1 MDFTRRF
8 TVLMCTPTFDPD
20 DLEGRRIE
28 QIVGAV
34 EASGFE
40 VIRARRVE
48 DAAIAVQTDAAI
60 GCMVVDWGK
69 RGFEGKT
76 AALVNLMRKRGLE
89 MPIVVMVRRKRLE
102 DIPVEVVDFIDGYIF
117 LAEETPD
124 FIARGLV
131 SRVKQYADT
140 LKTPFFGALVDYAEQ
155 GNQLWTCPGHNG
167 GVFYNRS
174 PIGRIFVEHLG
185 EAIFRDDIDNS
196 VLDLG
201 DLLVHEGPALQ
212 AQREA
217 AAIFGAERTYFVLNG
232 TSASNK
238 VVLNALVAEG
248 DLVLFDRNN
257 HKAALH
263 GALFLGEGIP
273 VFLPT
278 DRNAYGLIGPI
289 FAEAFDEDRIRE
301 RIRTNPLV
309 TDPEAWRRERP
320 FRVAVIE
327 QCTYDGTIYSA
338 EQIVAKIG
346 HLCDYILFDE
356 AWAGFMKFHPLFAGR
371 FAMGLKDLGPDSPGV
386 IATQSAHKQLA
397 SFSQASQIHTKDAHI
412 RGQRR
417 RVEHRRMNESFLLHA
432 STSPFYPIFASLD
445 VGAQMMKGRSG
456 QVLWDDTVRLGIEL
470 RKKIRAIRREFEGKE
485 ADPKK
490 RWFFD
495 PFVPD
500 TVPMPES
507 EDEPSGDVPWD
518 SVPTDDL
525 ATDPRFW
532 ALEPGAA
539 WHGFGHVAPGFAMTD
554 PNKLTILT
562 PGFDPATGDYAAT
575 GIPAPVV
582 AQYLRENRVVP
593 EKNDLNSLLFL
604 LTPGVESSKA
614 GTLISALV
622 AFKRLHD
629 EDAPV
634 EEVMPDFVR
643 RRRARYGG
651 MRIQELCAEFHDFHR
666 RHGTSR
672 LQRAMFT
679 PEHLPEMVVP
689 PHEAVRALVR
699 NRVDYVPIEEAEGR
713 IATTLML
720 VYPPGIGVLVP
731 GERIGPR
738 ARPMLDYFKMF
749 EESSNRFPGLDAEIQ
764 GVYREVEPGGRIRFF
779 TYVMREDT
787 AGGGSR
793 GRREG

>member
-8 TVLMCTPTFDPD
+8 TVLMCTPSFDPD

-28 QIVGAV
+28 QIVEAV
-34 EASGFE
+34 EKSGFE

-69 RGFEGKT
+69 RGLEGKT

-201 DLLVHEGPALQ
+201 DLLVHEGPALR

-278 DRNAYGLIGPI
+278 DRNAHGLIGPI
-289 FAEAFDEDRIRE
+289 FAEAFDEAAIRE

-412 RGQRR
+412 RGQDR

-470 RKKIRAIRREFEGKE
+470 RKKIRAIRREFESKE
-485 ADPKK
+485 EDQGK
-490 RWFFD
+490 RWFFE

-500 TVPMPES
+500 TVAMPAT
-507 EDEPSGDVPWD
+507 EDEPAGDVPWEG
-518 SVPTDDL
+518 VPTDDL

-539 WHGFGHVAPGFAMTD
+539 WHGFRHVEPGFAMTD

-562 PGFDPATGDYAAT
+562 PGFDRRTGDYAET

-582 AQYLRENRVVP
+582 AQYLRENRIVP
-593 EKNDLNSLLFL
+593 EKNDLNSMLFL

-651 MRIQELCAEFHDFHR
+651 MRIQDLCREFHDFHR

-713 IATTLML
+713 IVTTLML

-764 GVYREVEPGGRIRFF
+764 GVYRETEPGGRIRFY
-779 TYVMREDT
+779 TYVMREGGAP
-787 AGGGSR
+787 AGAR
-793 GRREG
+793 GR

>member
-28 QIVGAV
+28 QIIEAV
-34 EASGFE
+34 EKSGFE
-40 VIRARRVE
+40 VVRARKVE

-69 RGFEGKT
+69 RGLEGKT

-201 DLLVHEGPALQ
+201 DLLVHEGPALR

-278 DRNAYGLIGPI
+278 DRNAHGLIGPI
-289 FAEAFDEDRIRE
+289 YADAFDEERIRE
-301 RIRTNPLV
+301 RIRDNPLV
-309 TDPEAWRRERP
+309 IDPDAWRRPRP

-338 EQIVAKIG
+338 EQIVARIG

-356 AWAGFMKFHPLFAGR
+356 AWAGFMKFHPLYAGR
-371 FAMGLKDLGPDSPGV
+371 FAMGLKELGPDSPGV

-397 SFSQASQIHTKDAHI
+397 SFSQASQIHTKDGHI
-412 RGQRR
+412 RGQER

-470 RKKIRAIRREFEGKE
+470 RKKIRAIRREFESKE
-485 ADPKK
+485 EPGQ

-500 TVPMPES
+500 TVPMPAT
-507 EDEPSGDVPWD
+507 EDEPAGDLPWEE
-518 SVPTDDL
+518 VPTDDL

-532 ALEPGAA
+532 MLQPGAR
-539 WHGFGHVAPGFAMTD
+539 WHGFRHVAEGFALTD

-562 PGFDPATGDYAAT
+562 PGFDRATGDYADV

-582 AQYLRENRVVP
+582 AQYLRENRIVP
-593 EKNDLNSLLFL
+593 EKNDLNSMLFL

-643 RRRARYGG
+643 RRAKRYGG
-651 MRIQELCAEFHDFHR
+651 MRIQALCREFHAFHR
-666 RHGTSR
+666 AHGTSR
-672 LQRAMFT
+672 LQRAMFE
-679 PEHLPEMVVP
+679 PDHLPEMVVP

-713 IATTLML
+713 IVTTLML

-738 ARPMLDYFKMF
+738 AKPMLDYFKMF

-764 GVYREVEPGGRIRFF
+764 GVYREVDPGGRIRFY
-779 TYVMREDT
+779 TYVMREGGR
-787 AGGGSR
+787 AGARSR
-793 GRREG
+793 PREF